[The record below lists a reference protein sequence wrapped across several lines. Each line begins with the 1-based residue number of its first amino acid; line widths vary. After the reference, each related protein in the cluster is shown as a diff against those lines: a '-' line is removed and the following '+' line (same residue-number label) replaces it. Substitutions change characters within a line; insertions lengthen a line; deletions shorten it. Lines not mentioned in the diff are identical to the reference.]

1 MNLTL
6 IQKIAITMAVLGV
19 LSTSGVQLTDI
30 LGSGIAKSVVSVSG
44 LINSVLAAIVAVIS
58 GQSAIIKQVASM
70 PGVERVSVNADANV
84 FIDVNLIN
92 KKHVEQVAKLKKEIE
107 TLNATVTHL
116 NSKIEDLEGELENT
130 ED

>member
-6 IQKIAITMAVLGV
+6 IQKIAISMAVLGV

-58 GQSAIIKQVASM
+58 GQSAIIKQVAAIQGDDGK
-70 PGVERVSVNADANV
+70 PALRINVNANASPTVASVAVDPAQPNV
-84 FIDVNLIN
+84 GATTPEVRQSLL
-92 KKHVEQVAKLKKEIE
+92 AK
-107 TLNATVTHL
+107 AG
-116 NSKIEDLEGELENT
+116 S
-130 ED
+130 

>member
-6 IQKIAITMAVLGV
+6 IQKIAISMAVLGV

-44 LINSVLAAIVAVIS
+44 LINSVLAAIVAVLS

-70 PGVERVSVNADANV
+70 PGVERVSINAEANSV
-84 FIDVNLIN
+84 LAQAATDPNLRN
-92 KKHVEQVAKLKKEIE
+92 VGATTSEVRQTLLETAK
-107 TLNATVTHL
+107 AG
-116 NSKIEDLEGELENT
+116 S
-130 ED
+130 

>member
-58 GQSAIIKQVASM
+58 GQSAIIKQVAAM
-70 PGVERVSVNADANV
+70 PGVEKVSVNADAGTSLAQAATDPTLKNV
-84 FIDVNLIN
+84 GATTPEVRQSLL
-92 KKHVEQVAKLKKEIE
+92 AK
-107 TLNATVTHL
+107 AG
-116 NSKIEDLEGELENT
+116 S
-130 ED
+130 

>member
-84 FIDVNLIN
+84 ILAQAATDPNLKN
-92 KKHVEQVAKLKKEIE
+92 VG
-107 TLNATVTHL
+107 ATTPEVRQSLLTKAV
-116 NSKIEDLEGELENT
+116 S
-130 ED
+130 